1 MNRAA
6 LLAASL
12 CAASAVLLAG
22 CPLGCSGYLGS
33 GDRVLAS
40 GSDQL
45 ILCENG
51 GFVAT
56 TSAGTTE
63 GKIEV
68 GTASTVGV
76 EGDDGAQLFTLVD
89 EGTQAETTGLGSDAV
104 WDQVDENQTQLD
116 HADVL
121 CTDLTSRGWWSAS

>member
-1 MNRAA
+1 MKLVAFAA
-6 LLAASL
+6 VLST
-12 CAASAVLLAG
+12 LLAG
-22 CPLGCSGYLGS
+22 CLGCGGYSGN
-33 GDRVLAS
+33 GDRVFAS

-51 GFVAT
+51 GFVAM

-63 GKIEV
+63 GKIEDE
-68 GTASTVGV
+68 TSSTVGI

-89 EGTQAETTGLGSDAV
+89 EGSTVATEGFGSDDWTV
-104 WDQVDENQTQLD
+104 VDENEAQLD

-121 CTDLTSRGWWSAS
+121 CTDLTSRAWWGPS